1 MKATNWKVRTHAA
14 PLFPAHLGSELRP
27 DGVFP
32 WPDGVAV
39 EVNESKPRPGHTRP
53 RGMVLLLT
61 PDEARE
67 LARNLKARAAIVDG
81 QARTAAR
88 LASHDAKE

>member
-1 MKATNWKVRTHAA
+1 MKATNWKVRTYLA
-14 PLFPAHLGSELRP
+14 PLFPARLGFDLRP

-32 WPDGVAV
+32 RPDGVAV
-39 EVNESKPRPGHTRP
+39 EVNETEPTPGRRA
-53 RGMVLLLT
+53 RGMLLLLT

-67 LARNLKARAAIVDG
+67 LARNLTARAAIVDG

-88 LASHDAKE
+88 LAGRRMP